1 MPDVLYQK
9 HDTYA
14 VFTLNRPDRLHAVGG
29 GMRRELDQ
37 YVADFDA
44 DPAMRVGILT
54 AEGRAFSA
62 GADLREMSD
71 RGASGDAE
79 SAPASP
85 AAATSNAFP
94 FSRSP
99 KPFIAAVN
107 GFAIGAGMDM
117 ALDCD
122 LRICATGVFFSLP
135 EPRIGI
141 LAGYS
146 LDRLPRAIGITAAS
160 QMLLTADRVYAD
172 QALAWGLVTEVLEP
186 ERLMPRAIELAG
198 VIALNAPL
206 AVEATKAVI
215 RIWRETLVPDSERV
229 HELLTTAVRASAD
242 AKEGPRAFAEKRRP
256 VWQGR

>member
-14 VFTLNRPDRLHAVGG
+14 VFTLNRPDRLHAVGD
-29 GMRRELDQ
+29 GMRRDLDQ
-37 YVADFDA
+37 YVADFDT

-71 RGASGDAE
+71 RDGSGETEATPR
-79 SAPASP
+79 S
-85 AAATSNAFP
+85 AAATSTAFP

-122 LRICATGVFFSLP
+122 LRICASGVFFSLP

-198 VIALNAPL
+198 IIALNAPL
-206 AVEATKAVI
+206 AVQATKAVI

-229 HELLTTAVRASAD
+229 HELLTTAVRASED
-242 AKEGPRAFAEKRRP
+242 AKEGPRAFAEKRPP